1 MGPRMFVE
9 RKVLLHTNNAVKRRH
24 QKFPGILRGFLP
36 RSYKFDA
43 RLDSKK
49 NWLSD
54 NWVRIQS
61 KLGLVELKDEDR
73 VIWSASKSGK
83 FTHAATWEELTKKD
97 KWCGG
102 DWSGSSL
109 HFSNVHLEDG
119 RQSKISFWNGATLG
133 KLPVCL
139 IKTHRKQEPSVLEC
153 SFTKRIWE
161 GIMVF
166 CLISEPQNNWE
177 ELMDGEL
184 FI

>member
-9 RKVLLHTNNAVKRRH
+9 RKVLLHTNNAVKRRN

-83 FTHAATWEELTKKD
+83 FTHAASWEELRTKKD
-97 KWCGG
+97 EVMWWRLIWFELTLLKRAPGGWKAIKDKLLKWGYTGQTACMSYKDASKTGTICFG
-102 DWSGSSL
+102 ML
-109 HFSNVHLEDG
+109 VHQENLG
-119 RQSKISFWNGATLG
+119 RDHGV
-133 KLPVCL
+133 LPNL
-139 IKTHRKQEPSVLEC
+139 RTPE
-153 SFTKRIWE
+153 
-161 GIMVF
+161 
-166 CLISEPQNNWE
+166 
-177 ELMDGEL
+177 
-184 FI
+184 